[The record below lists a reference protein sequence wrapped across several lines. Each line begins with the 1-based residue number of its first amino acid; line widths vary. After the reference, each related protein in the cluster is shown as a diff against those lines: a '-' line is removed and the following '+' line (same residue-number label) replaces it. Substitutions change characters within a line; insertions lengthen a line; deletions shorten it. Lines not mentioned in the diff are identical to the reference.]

1 MADRADPTRTIVLIY
16 NHGFSRERAGTY
28 EALVPP
34 ILQQALERNS
44 DVVLFS
50 QVRNTPRLGR
60 TQHGDYI
67 EAAIAQFR
75 RRDGVPL
82 ENIILVGQKNDVAP
96 GELYRPA
103 ERVHLAAINRIS
115 GHGDAGITKI
125 FYNIR
130 RAVPR
135 TVIHDDDFVTGA
147 EFVQNRAQLPFD
159 ILLALI
165 GRHANA

>member
-1 MADRADPTRTIVLIY
+1 MRGPCVRSALLAALTLAAASCGFPVEGRFAGASVADRADPARTIVLIY

-60 TQHGDYI
+60 TQHGNYI
-67 EAAIAQFR
+67 EGAIEQFR

-82 ENIILVGQKNDVAP
+82 ENIILVGQNCGGLDAP
-96 GELYRPA
+96 
-103 ERVHLAAINRIS
+103 
-115 GHGDAGITKI
+115 
-125 FYNIR
+125 
-130 RAVPR
+130 
-135 TVIHDDDFVTGA
+135 
-147 EFVQNRAQLPFD
+147 
-159 ILLALI
+159 
-165 GRHANA
+165 

>member
-1 MADRADPTRTIVLIY
+1 MRAPLARPALLAALTLVATSCAFPVEGRFAGSSVADRADPTRTIVLIY

-82 ENIILVGQKNDVAP
+82 ENIILVGQSQSRRDGGRGVRVGVLRDP
-96 GELYRPA
+96 PPA
-103 ERVHLAAINRIS
+103 VDRSGARAYPDARRRRRVDEPLIS
-115 GHGDAGITKI
+115 
-125 FYNIR
+125 
-130 RAVPR
+130 P
-135 TVIHDDDFVTGA
+135 
-147 EFVQNRAQLPFD
+147 
-159 ILLALI
+159 
-165 GRHANA
+165 